1 MFLIMQHDVS
11 ACKIKSKGIKVAVR
25 GGSVKRERER
35 EREGKLRERRK
46 TLDANRFIS
55 FTFNQNEDKECNYSK
70 KERMRKKNIQ
80 II

>member
-35 EREGKLRERRK
+35 ERGEVKRK
-46 TLDANRFIS
+46 
-55 FTFNQNEDKECNYSK
+55 
-70 KERMRKKNIQ
+70 KKNIRCQ
-80 II
+80 SFY